1 MAAAE
6 AIEATKSD
14 GELIDLVLGGDRDSF
29 EILYD
34 RYFPRVFSFLHRR
47 LNNRAD
53 TEETVQEVFI
63 NVFSSLESFRGESPF
78 GAWVL
83 GVSRRTLAN
92 RFKKKRH
99 RTVPYDS
106 TEVLETVDMNNPVI
120 PRSIT
125 PLEAYECTER
135 IDQLNS
141 MAAECLSAD
150 QLQLF
155 EMHHIH
161 HQSIHQIALELN
173 KSEDA
178 VKSNL
183 YRARKLLLT

>member
-1 MAAAE
+1 MAAAD
-6 AIEATKSD
+6 ILTATISD
-14 GELIDLVLGGDRDSF
+14 VELVDRVLKGDRDSF

-34 RYFPRVFSFLHRR
+34 RYFPRVFAFLQKR

-63 NVFSSLESFRGESPF
+63 NVFSGLESFRGESPF
-78 GAWVL
+78 GAWVF
-83 GVSRRTLAN
+83 GVARRTLAN

-99 RTVPYDS
+99 QTVPFDS
-106 TEVLETVDMNNPVI
+106 EEELEYVAPHNPAI
-120 PRSIT
+120 PRSAT

-135 IDQLNS
+135 IDQLNATATES
-141 MAAECLSAD
+141 LSPE
-150 QLQLF
+150 QLLLF
-155 EMHHIH
+155 EMHHIRH
-161 HQSIHQIALELN
+161 KTIHQIAEDLN

-183 YRARKLLLT
+183 YRARKLLLA

>member
-6 AIEATKSD
+6 VVETTKSD
-14 GELIDLVLGGDRDSF
+14 SDLIDLVLAGDRDSF
-29 EILYD
+29 EVLYD
-34 RYFPRVFSFLHRR
+34 RYFPRVFAFLHRR

-63 NVFSSLESFRGESPF
+63 NVFSGLATFRGESPF

-99 RTVPYDS
+99 ATVSYDS
-106 TEVLETVDMNNPVI
+106 TDALESVDTNNPVV
-120 PRSIT
+120 PRSVT
-125 PLEAYECTER
+125 PLEDYECAER
-135 IDQLNS
+135 LAQLDATANQS
-141 MAAECLSAD
+141 LSPE

-155 EMHHIH
+155 ELHHIR
-161 HQSIHQIALELN
+161 HQTIHQIARDLN

-178 VKSNL
+178 IKSNL
-183 YRARKLLLT
+183 YRARKLLLG

>member
-6 AIEATKSD
+6 VFDAVISD
-14 GELIDLVLGGDRDSF
+14 GELIDRVLKGDHDCF
-29 EILYD
+29 ETLYD
-34 RYFPRVFSFLHRR
+34 RYFPRVFAFLQKR

-63 NVFSSLESFRGESPF
+63 NVFSSLDSFRGESPF

-99 RTVPYDS
+99 PTVPFDS
-106 TEVLETVDMNNPVI
+106 EDERDSNSNNPAI
-120 PRSIT
+120 PRSVT
-125 PLEAYECTER
+125 PLEVYECTER
-135 IDQLNS
+135 IALLKS
-141 MAAECLSAD
+141 IATEALSAE
-150 QLQLF
+150 QLLLF

-161 HQSIHQIALELN
+161 HQTIHQIAQDLN

-183 YRARKLLLT
+183 YRARKLLLA

>member
-6 AIEATKSD
+6 VLAATISD
-14 GELIDLVLGGDRDSF
+14 GELIDRVLMGDRDAF
-29 EILYD
+29 ETLYN
-34 RYFPRVFSFLHRR
+34 RYFPRVFAFLQKR

-63 NVFSSLESFRGESPF
+63 NVFSSLASFRGESPF

-99 RTVPYDS
+99 QTVPLDYEDTHDYSDS
-106 TEVLETVDMNNPVI
+106 NNPSI
-120 PRSIT
+120 PRSIS
-125 PLEAYECTER
+125 PLEAYECNER
-135 IDQLNS
+135 IHQLY
-141 MAAECLSAD
+141 ATATETLSPE
-150 QLQLF
+150 QQQLF
-155 EMHHIH
+155 EMHHIRH
-161 HQSIHQIALELN
+161 KTIHEIAQDLN

-183 YRARKLLLT
+183 YRARKLLLA